1 MSETV
6 IASLFDDWNAALK
19 SRDPSKVVALY
30 ASDAILLPTVSNQV
44 RHNPQEIESYFVDFV
59 AKGPSGKIDQSNIRV
74 FDHLAINSGVYTF
87 SFDDQTEVQA
97 RYTFVYRRQGDR
109 WMIIEH
115 HSSKMPESP

>member
-6 IASLFDDWNAALK
+6 IASLFDDWNSALQ
-19 SRDPSKVVALY
+19 SRDPNSVVALY
-30 ASDAILLPTVSNQV
+30 APDAILLPTVSNQV
-44 RHNPQEIESYFVDFV
+44 RHNHQEIESYFVDFIV
-59 AKGPSGKIDQSNIRV
+59 KGPSGKIDQSNIRL